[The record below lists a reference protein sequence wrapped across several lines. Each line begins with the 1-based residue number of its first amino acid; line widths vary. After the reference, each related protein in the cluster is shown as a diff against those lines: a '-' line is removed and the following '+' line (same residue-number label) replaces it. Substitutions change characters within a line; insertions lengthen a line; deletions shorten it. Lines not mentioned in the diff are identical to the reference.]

1 MGGRAILLAETK
13 FKRMA
18 RTCALTGK
26 KTTTGFHVSHSNV
39 HVKRKL
45 KPNLQK
51 RRLVNPATGRMVTLT
66 ISTSGLRTLKK
77 WDREGKKYNL
87 TQLKHS
93 AV

>member
-1 MGGRAILLAETK
+1 
-13 FKRMA
+13 MA
-18 RTCALTGK
+18 KSCVLTGK

-51 RRLVNPATGRMVTLT
+51 RRLLNPRSGRTVTVV

-77 WDREGKKYNL
+77 WDREGKKYDL
-87 TQLKHS
+87 AEIKKV
-93 AV
+93 AAM